1 MLKLLQTLWALMPD
15 KKLRI
20 WRTHSME
27 ITTMDSTVQQSLPN
41 AVSYDESES
50 EYLNQHQPQSINLP

>member
-1 MLKLLQTLWALMPD
+1 
-15 KKLRI
+15 
-20 WRTHSME
+20 
-27 ITTMDSTVQQSLPN
+27 MDSTVQQSLTN